1 MEKSIF
7 YYTNI
12 EKIIIFAQENRHVMI
27 QELRFKNFLSF
38 RDEAIFSF
46 EPTRDE
52 PINRVA
58 VMKDGTKLLRFA
70 VVFGANASG
79 KSNFLEALD
88 FLRRFWTQVPTRNDL
103 STRVVPFL
111 LDKDTPSEDTS
122 FELKFYVSDVRY
134 WYKLSLNKERVSG
147 ESLYFYNDSVQ
158 PTRIFWREYR
168 DGQSVVKF
176 NPAAVKLKAAEI
188 DAINLNCWKNMSFFA
203 SMTKVNMTVER
214 VSDVI
219 RWINEKLMPG
229 INRSTELSGYA
240 KEKMLKDEEFRKYLT
255 SFIKTADLRI
265 AEVNVKE
272 ITHALNEQ
280 QLKMVSDA
288 PFIDEEQKA
297 EILSRGS
304 ISNIDTGFKVRVKNV
319 RGEEEYIL
327 PENRQSDGTTRVIE
341 IESAIY
347 TTIKEEAFLHV
358 DEIEASLHPSLL
370 DFVLNEFLKVNDN
383 NRSQL
388 LVTTHYDP
396 LLDSLDVNDLF
407 GKDSVWFTEKKED
420 GNTELYP
427 LTDFKGLGR
436 LSSIRKSY
444 KNGQFGAVPEIYI

>member
-1 MEKSIF
+1 
-7 YYTNI
+7 
-12 EKIIIFAQENRHVMI
+12 MI
-27 QELRFKNFLSF
+27 QELKFKNFLSF
-38 RDEAIFSF
+38 RDEVIFSF
-46 EPTRDE
+46 EPTKDE

-58 VMKDGTKLLRFA
+58 TMADGTKLLRFA

-79 KSNFLEALD
+79 KSNFLEVLD
-88 FLRRFWTQVPTRNDL
+88 FLRRFWTQVPSRNDL
-103 STRVVPFL
+103 STRVIPFL
-111 LDKDTPSEDTS
+111 LDKNTPLEDS
-122 FELKFYVSDVRY
+122 VFEMKFYVGDVRY
-134 WYKLSLNKERVSG
+134 WYKLSLNKERVSH
-147 ESLYFYNDSVQ
+147 ESLYFYDYPSPQ
-158 PTRIFWREYR
+158 PTRVFWREYA
-168 DGQSVVKF
+168 DGQSIVKF

-203 SMTKVNMTVER
+203 SMTKVNITIER
-214 VSDVI
+214 VNDVI
-219 RWINEKLMPG
+219 RWINEKLMPC

-240 KEKMLKDEEFRKYLT
+240 KEKMLKDEGFRNYLT

-265 AEVNVKE
+265 AEVRVKE
-272 ITHALNEQ
+272 TAHALNEQ
-280 QLKMVSDA
+280 QLKMVSEA
-288 PFIDEEQKA
+288 TSIDEGLKA
-297 EILSRGS
+297 EILASGS
-304 ISNIDTGFKVRVKNV
+304 IKDIDTGFKVRVKNA

-327 PENRQSDGTTRVIE
+327 PESRQSDGTTRVIE

-347 TTIKEEAFLHV
+347 TTIKEQAFLHV
-358 DEIEASLHPSLL
+358 DEVEASLHPSLL

-427 LTDFKGLGR
+427 LTDFKGLSK

>member
-1 MEKSIF
+1 MKTQIK
-7 YYTNI
+7 YLPLYA
-12 EKIIIFAQENRHVMI
+12 KPDNRHAMI
-27 QELRFKNFLSF
+27 QELKFKNFLSF
-38 RDEAIFSF
+38 RDEAVFSF

-58 VMKDGTKLLRFA
+58 TMADGTKLLRFA

-88 FLRRFWTQVPTRNDL
+88 FLRRFWTQVPRRNDL

-111 LDKDTPSEDTS
+111 LDKNTPSEDSS
-122 FELKFYVSDVRY
+122 FEMKFYVGDVRY
-134 WYKLSLNKERVSG
+134 WYKLSLNKERVSS
-147 ESLYFYNDSVQ
+147 ESLYYYDYPSHQ
-158 PTRIFWREYR
+158 PTRFFWREYAE
-168 DGQSVVKF
+168 GQSVVKF
-176 NPAAVKLKAAEI
+176 NPAAVKLKAAEV

-203 SMTKVNMTVER
+203 SMTKVNISIDR
-214 VSDVI
+214 ISGVI

-240 KEKMLKDEEFRKYLT
+240 KEKMLKDEGFRNYLT

-265 AEVNVKE
+265 AEVSVKE
-272 ITHALNEQ
+272 TAHTLNEQ
-280 QLKMVSDA
+280 QLKMISEST
-288 PFIDEEQKA
+288 IDEDLKA
-297 EILSRGS
+297 EILSSGS
-304 ISNIDTGFKVRVKNV
+304 IKDIDTGFKVRVKNV

-327 PENRQSDGTTRVIE
+327 PESRQSDGTTRVIQ

-347 TTIKEEAFLHV
+347 TTIKEQAFLHV
-358 DEIEASLHPSLL
+358 DEVEASLHPSLL
-370 DFVLNEFLKVNDN
+370 DFVLNEFLKVND

-407 GKDSVWFTEKKED
+407 GKDSVWFTERKED

-427 LTDFKGLGR
+427 LTDFKGLSK

>member
-1 MEKSIF
+1 
-7 YYTNI
+7 
-12 EKIIIFAQENRHVMI
+12 MI
-27 QELRFKNFLSF
+27 QELKFKNFLSF
-38 RDEAIFSF
+38 RDETVFSF
-46 EPTRDE
+46 EPTKDE
-52 PINRVA
+52 PANRVA
-58 VMKDGTKLLRFA
+58 IMKDGTKLLRFA
-70 VVFGANASG
+70 VIFGANASG
-79 KSNFLEALD
+79 KSNFLEAID
-88 FLRRFWTQVPTRNDL
+88 FLRRFWTQVPSRNDL

-111 LDKDTPSEDTS
+111 LDKNTPSEDST
-122 FELKFYVSDVRY
+122 FEMKFYVDNVRY
-134 WYKLSLNKERVSG
+134 WYKLSLNKERVSS
-147 ESLYFYNDSVQ
+147 ESLYFYDSVQ
-158 PTRIFWREYR
+158 PTRIFSREYV
-168 DGQSVVKF
+168 DGQSIVKF

-203 SMTKVNMTVER
+203 SMTKVNMSIDK

-229 INRSTELSGYA
+229 INRSTELSSFA
-240 KEKMLKDEEFRKYLT
+240 KEKMLKDEDFRNYLT

-265 AEVNVKE
+265 SDVEVRE
-272 ITHALNEQ
+272 T
-280 QLKMVSDA
+280 VSD
-288 PFIDEEQKA
+288 
-297 EILSRGS
+297 
-304 ISNIDTGFKVRVKNV
+304 IDTGFRVRVKNS
-319 RGEEEYIL
+319 RGVEEYIL
-327 PENRQSDGTTRVIE
+327 PENRQSSGTTRVIE

-347 TTIKEEAFLHV
+347 TAIREQAFLPV
-358 DEIEASLHPSLL
+358 DEIESSLHPSLL

-427 LTDFKGLGR
+427 LTDFKGLGK

>member
-1 MEKSIF
+1 
-7 YYTNI
+7 
-12 EKIIIFAQENRHVMI
+12 MI
-27 QELRFKNFLSF
+27 QELKFKNFLSF
-38 RDEAIFSF
+38 RDETLFSF
-46 EPTRDE
+46 EPTKNE

-58 VMKDGTKLLRFA
+58 VMADGMRILRFA

-79 KSNFLEALD
+79 KTNFLEAFD
-88 FLRRFWTQVPTRNDL
+88 FLRRFWTQVPSRNDL
-103 STRVVPFL
+103 STRAVPFL
-111 LDKDTPSEDTS
+111 LDKNTPSEDTT
-122 FELKFYVSDVRY
+122 FEMKFYVGGVRY
-134 WYKLSLNKERVSG
+134 WYKLSLNKEWVSN
-147 ESLYFYNDSVQ
+147 ESLYFYDYPSPQ
-158 PTRIFWREYR
+158 PTRIFWREYA

-203 SMTKVNMTVER
+203 SMAKVNMTIER
-214 VSDVI
+214 VSDVV

-229 INRSTELSGYA
+229 INRNTELSGYA
-240 KEKMLKDEEFRKYLT
+240 KEKMLKDEDFRKYLT

-272 ITHALNEQ
+272 TTHALNEQ
-280 QLKMVSDA
+280 QLKIVSEV
-288 PFIDEEQKA
+288 PFIDEDQKV
-297 EILSRGS
+297 EILSKGS
-304 ISNIDTGFKVRVKNV
+304 INDIATGFRVRVKNA

-327 PENRQSDGTTRVIE
+327 AESSQSAGTTRVIE

-347 TTIKEEAFLHV
+347 TSIKEQAFLPV
-358 DEIEASLHPSLL
+358 DEIEASLHPALL
-370 DFVLNEFLKVNDN
+370 DYVLNEFLKVNDN

-427 LTDFKGLGR
+427 LTDFKGLSK

-444 KNGQFGAVPEIYI
+444 KNGQFGAVPEIYV

>member
-1 MEKSIF
+1 M
-7 YYTNI
+7 NI
-12 EKIIIFAQENRHVMI
+12 GILSLPLWENHIGMI
-27 QELRFKNFLSF
+27 QELKFKNFLSF
-38 RDEAIFSF
+38 RDEAVFSF

-52 PINRVA
+52 PANRIA
-58 VMKDGTKLLRFA
+58 TMKDGTKLLRFA
-70 VVFGANASG
+70 IVFGANASG
-79 KSNFLEALD
+79 KSNFLEAIN
-88 FLRRFWTQVPTRNDL
+88 FLREFWTQVPSRNDL

-111 LDKDTPSEDTS
+111 LDKNTPSEDTA
-122 FELKFYVSDVRY
+122 FEIKFYVGDVRY
-134 WYKLSLNKERVSG
+134 WYKLSLNKERVSS
-147 ESLYFYNDSVQ
+147 ESLYFYDSVQ
-158 PTRIFWREYR
+158 PTRVFSREYV

-176 NPAAVKLKAAEI
+176 NPAAVKLKTAEI

-203 SMTKVNMTVER
+203 SMAKVNMTIER

-219 RWINEKLMPG
+219 SWINGKLMPG
-229 INRSTELSGYA
+229 INRGTELSDFA
-240 KEKMLKDEEFRKYLT
+240 KEKMLKDEDFRNYLT

-265 AEVNVKE
+265 ANIEVKE
-272 ITHALNEQ
+272 TTLALSEL
-280 QLKMVSDA
+280 QLKMISEA
-288 PFIDEEQKA
+288 PFVDEYQKGA
-297 EILSRGS
+297 ILSRGS
-304 ISNIDTGFKVRVKNV
+304 ISDIDTGFRVRVKNS

-327 PENRQSDGTTRVIE
+327 PESRQSSGTTRVIE

-347 TTIKEEAFLHV
+347 TTIREQAFLPV

-427 LTDFKGLGR
+427 LTDFKGLSK

-444 KNGQFGAVPEIYI
+444 KNGQFGAVPEIYV

>member
-1 MEKSIF
+1 
-7 YYTNI
+7 
-12 EKIIIFAQENRHVMI
+12 MI
-27 QELRFKNFLSF
+27 QELKFKNFLSF
-38 RDEAIFSF
+38 RDEAAFSF
-46 EPTRDE
+46 EPTKDD

-58 VMKDGTKLLRFA
+58 TMKDGTKLLRFA

-88 FLRRFWTQVPTRNDL
+88 FLRRFWTEVPSRNDL
-103 STRVVPFL
+103 STRVIPFL
-111 LDKDTPSEDTS
+111 LDKDTPSEDTT
-122 FELKFYVSDVRY
+122 FEMKFYVDDVRY

-147 ESLYFYNDSVQ
+147 ESLYFYESVQ
-158 PTRIFWREYR
+158 PTRIFSREYV
-168 DGQSVVKF
+168 DGRSVVKF
-176 NPAAVKLKAAEI
+176 NPAAVKLKSAEV

-203 SMTKVNMTVER
+203 SMTKVNMTIER
-214 VSDVI
+214 VSEVI
-219 RWINEKLMPG
+219 NWIGDKFLPG

-240 KEKMLKDEEFRKYLT
+240 KEKMLKDEAFRKYLT
-255 SFIKTADLRI
+255 SFIKTADLRVSEI
-265 AEVNVKE
+265 SVKE
-272 ITHALNEQ
+272 TAHVLSEQ
-280 QLKMVSDA
+280 QLKMVSEA

-297 EILSRGS
+297 SILACGS
-304 ISNIDTGFKVRVKNV
+304 ISDIDTRFKVSVKNA

-327 PENRQSDGTTRVIE
+327 PESRQSAGTTRVIE

-347 TTIKEEAFLHV
+347 TTIKDQAFLHV

-370 DFVLNEFLKVNDN
+370 DFVLNEFLKANDN

-427 LTDFKGLGR
+427 LTDFKGLNK

-444 KNGQFGAVPEIYI
+444 KNGQFGAVPEIYV